1 MALVSSTAQGTK
13 YQRSAT
19 QLLLTLGSGTL
30 YFAAHPADTLLYQN
44 PDLFHDLYVFKC
56 VTTVLFTSGDRGI
69 TGNHSRSLEQGVEA
83 AYAWMSGLATDNQT
97 WRVDTVRIGNGS
109 VSVSRH
115 PEAANLHIVYLRLPD
130 GGPRGSGYEV
140 DEQESLR
147 KLWNGEIETIT
158 TTSGNATYT
167 LDSLKDI
174 AAALLR
180 ENKAR
185 EVRVLDH
192 KTGIP
197 DDEGER
203 EDHADHVVSAKLVV
217 DVVKEE
223 QSTAKLQG

>member
-1 MALVSSTAQGTK
+1 M
-13 YQRSAT
+13 
-19 QLLLTLGSGTL
+19 GSGTL